1 MFSFVHGIS
10 QARILEWVAI
20 SFSRGSF
27 QPRDQ
32 APISCIADMDSL
44 PSEPPGEPLNFA
56 RLWKQSVCFY
66 NSPFKKKEKTYQ
78 NLSWSVGSKR
88 TTKQLNW
95 TEGWSIQN
103 CHFRPET
110 KKLVEN
116 NIGRTPFDIN
126 HSDIF
131 KIWLL
136 RQKKQKQARINK
148 WDLTK
153 LTDFYTAKETI
164 NC

>member
-1 MFSFVHGIS
+1 MGS
-10 QARILEWVAI
+10 Q
-20 SFSRGSF
+20 
-27 QPRDQ
+27 
-32 APISCIADMDSL
+32 
-44 PSEPPGEPLNFA
+44 
-56 RLWKQSVCFY
+56 
-66 NSPFKKKEKTYQ
+66 
-78 NLSWSVGSKR
+78 R
-88 TTKQLNW
+88 TTEQLNW
-95 TEGWSIQN
+95 TEDWSIQN
-103 CHFRPET
+103 YHFRPET
-110 KKLVEN
+110 KKLVEK
-116 NIGRTPFDIN
+116 NIGRTPFGIN